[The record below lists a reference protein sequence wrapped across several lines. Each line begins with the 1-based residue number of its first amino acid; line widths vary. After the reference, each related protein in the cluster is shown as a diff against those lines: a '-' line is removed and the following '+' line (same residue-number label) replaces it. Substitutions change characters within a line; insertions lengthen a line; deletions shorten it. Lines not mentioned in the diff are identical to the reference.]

1 MERLV
6 VMGEQRAKYRIR
18 RRFDDGSS
26 LVLWR
31 DVTAPNDTVIEEIAN
46 RQQSQMPPMDVAQF
60 ETDWLYI
67 EQKKKKRG
75 WQVLRTVA
83 LGFDRPTTEVV

>member
-1 MERLV
+1 
-6 VMGEQRAKYRIR
+6 MGEQKGKYRIR
-18 RRFDDGSS
+18 RRFDDNSS

-31 DVTAPNDTVIEEIAN
+31 DVAAPDDTVIEEIAN
-46 RQQSQMPPMDVAQF
+46 RQRSQMLPMDVAQF

-75 WQVLRTVA
+75 WQVLRTVT
-83 LGFDRPTTEVV
+83 LGFDEPVRP

>member
-1 MERLV
+1 MAER
-6 VMGEQRAKYRIR
+6 YRIR
-18 RRFDDGSS
+18 RRFDDDGS

-31 DVTAPNDTVIEEIAN
+31 GDTIPDDSVVEEIAN

-83 LGFDRPTTEVV
+83 LGFDEPVRP

>member
-1 MERLV
+1 
-6 VMGEQRAKYRIR
+6 MGEQRAKYRIR

-46 RQQSQMPPMDVAQF
+46 RQQSQMQSMDVLQF
-60 ETDWLYI
+60 ETDWLYV

-83 LGFDRPTTEVV
+83 LGFDESGTEVLQYYI

>member
-1 MERLV
+1 MAERH
-6 VMGEQRAKYRIR
+6 RIR
-18 RRFDDGSS
+18 RRFDDNSA

-31 DVTAPNDTVIEEIAN
+31 DVAAPDDTVIEEIAN

>member
-1 MERLV
+1 MAERH
-6 VMGEQRAKYRIR
+6 RIR
-18 RRFDDGSS
+18 RQFDDNSS

-31 DVTAPNDTVIEEIAN
+31 GEAVPDTTVIEEIAN

-60 ETDWLYI
+60 ETDWLYV

-83 LGFDRPTTEVV
+83 LGFDRPATEVV